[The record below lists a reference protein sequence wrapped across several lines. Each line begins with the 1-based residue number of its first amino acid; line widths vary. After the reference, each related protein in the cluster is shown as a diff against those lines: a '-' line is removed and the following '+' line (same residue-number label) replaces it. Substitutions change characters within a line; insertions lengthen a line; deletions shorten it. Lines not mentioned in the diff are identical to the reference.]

1 MYNWSTDTTELQKHP
16 EQYTVWK
23 LEQLLNYGL
32 NGEKIDKDELKKY
45 WSSLNIFDPAR
56 KKYISLLID
65 DKADTHWAA
74 D

>member
-32 NGEKIDKDELKKY
+32 NGNKIPEKELKKY
-45 WSSLNIFDPAR
+45 LNLLNIDPNTR
-56 KKYISLLID
+56 RFLKLLLYENID
-65 DKADTHWAA
+65 TY
-74 D
+74 